1 MRVRRALSA
10 AGVAFDMTPM
20 IDIVFLLLIFF
31 MMASELTSLQ
41 SAGEV
46 TLPEARQ
53 AQAPARV
60 DRHRITVTILAQ
72 GTYLVTGEDKTLL
85 ELRQVLRSEVD
96 AARTAGRSLPSVHVR
111 ADRAAS
117 YGRLRLVMRECVAL
131 GIRQMSFAAEP
142 PAGEPLMPE
151 EE

>member
-1 MRVRRALSA
+1 MRVGRGLLSP
-10 AGVAFDMTPM
+10 GVTFDMTPM
-20 IDIVFLLLIFF
+20 IDIVFLLIIFF

-46 TLPEARQ
+46 TLPEARE
-53 AQAPARV
+53 AELPARV
-60 DRHRITVTILAQ
+60 DRYRITITILAQ
-72 GTYLVTGEDKTLL
+72 GTYLVAGEDRTLL

-96 AARTAGRSLPSVHVR
+96 AAGTAGRPLPSVHVR

-117 YGRLRLVMRECVAL
+117 YGRLRLVMGECVAL

-142 PAGEPLMPE
+142 PVGQALMRE

>member
-1 MRVRRALSA
+1 MRAIECGLLPPGSLE
-10 AGVAFDMTPM
+10 
-20 IDIVFLLLIFF
+20 DICDWRSWLVNNVY
-31 MMASELTSLQ
+31 SWRGLQ

-53 AQAPARV
+53 AQVPARV

-96 AARTAGRSLPSVHVR
+96 AARTAGRPLPSVHVR

-142 PAGEPLMPE
+142 PAGETLMPE

>member
-1 MRVRRALSA
+1 MKVGRNLLAT
-10 AGVAFDMTPM
+10 GVTFDMTPM
-20 IDIVFLLLIFF
+20 IDIVFLLIIFF

-46 TLPEARQ
+46 TLPQARQ
-53 AQAPARV
+53 ARLPTRV

-72 GTYLVTGEDKTLL
+72 GTYVVAGEDRTLL
-85 ELRQVLRSEVD
+85 ELRQVLQAEAD
-96 AARTAGRSLPSVHVR
+96 AARTAGRPLPSVHVR
-111 ADRAAS
+111 ADRAAA

-131 GIRQMSFAAEP
+131 GIRRMSFAAEP
-142 PAGEPLMPE
+142 PPGGALLRE